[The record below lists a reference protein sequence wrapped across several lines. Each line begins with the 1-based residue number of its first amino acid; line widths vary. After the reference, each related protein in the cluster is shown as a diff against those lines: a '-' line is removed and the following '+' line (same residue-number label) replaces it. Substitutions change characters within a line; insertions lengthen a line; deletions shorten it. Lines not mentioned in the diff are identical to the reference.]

1 MITVTKVKTR
11 SGLEFYVKE
20 DDFYILTKSSED
32 LFIYLTVLIYASID
46 FEVIQS
52 QSSEFFHRDEIIWFK
67 TRHIK

>member
-20 DDFYILTKSSED
+20 DDFYIRTKSTED
-32 LFIYLTVLIYASID
+32 RFINLTIVIYASID

-52 QSSEFFHRDEIIWFK
+52 QSSEFFHIDEIIWFK
-67 TRHIK
+67 TRYIK